1 MATNYHLKYRG
12 LILRIFI
19 GLTVLFWGYEKL
31 VVEKLIQSYSMD
43 YGVFMPMD
51 VRTFLQIAGLGQIVM
66 GICLIMGL
74 LTRMQ
79 AAIAVMMGLV
89 TIIIPGMIILK
100 DVPHFAYAFAFTG
113 GALVLYLEGS
123 SPFSLDHWLRNRRP
137 NRLAGK
143 AVGT

>member
-51 VRTFLQIAGLGQIVM
+51 VRTFLQIASNL
-66 GICLIMGL
+66 
-74 LTRMQ
+74 
-79 AAIAVMMGLV
+79 
-89 TIIIPGMIILK
+89 
-100 DVPHFAYAFAFTG
+100 
-113 GALVLYLEGS
+113 
-123 SPFSLDHWLRNRRP
+123 SPSGN
-137 NRLAGK
+137 K
-143 AVGT
+143 

>member
-1 MATNYHLKYRG
+1 MIANDNIKYRG

-43 YGVFMPMD
+43 YGSFMLMD
-51 VRTFLQIAGLGQIVM
+51 VRTFLQLAGLSQIFM
-66 GICLIMGL
+66 GICLIIGL
-74 LTRMQ
+74 LTRVQ
-79 AAIAVMMGLV
+79 AAVAVMMALV
-89 TIIIPGMIILK
+89 TIIIPGMIILR

-113 GALVLYLEGS
+113 GALVLFLEGS

-137 NRLAGK
+137 NRLTGK